1 MININLMY
9 VESFPDSKFKHSVII
24 KLYYYETIITFWVTG
39 LLYYDKI
46 TGALQKFETSPPILI
61 LTRIVFNNK
70 LYNITDMDI
79 VKKFIF
85 L

>member
-24 KLYYYETIITFWVTG
+24 KLCYYETIITFWVTG

-46 TGALQKFETSPPILI
+46 TGALQKFETFPPILI
-61 LTRIVFNNK
+61 LTLIVFNK
-70 LYNITDMDI
+70 PYNITDMDI